1 MLLLAVTIS
10 HSKWHIGYKKK
21 TSIQNTKLPS
31 FTPSPTPH
39 LFEITEKI
47 EITLPEKWWV
57 IPKSGIFS
65 KSGVTDWEG
74 KGSQVRDKFNTLTN
88 YTHRSNLNLNSQQ
101 KPA

>member
-10 HSKWHIGYKKK
+10 QSKWHIGYKKK

-47 EITLPEKWWV
+47 EITLPEKW
-57 IPKSGIFS
+57 
-65 KSGVTDWEG
+65 
-74 KGSQVRDKFNTLTN
+74 
-88 YTHRSNLNLNSQQ
+88 
-101 KPA
+101 

>member
-21 TSIQNTKLPS
+21 TSIQNTKFLS

-47 EITLPEKWWV
+47 GITLVSELYP
-57 IPKSGIFS
+57 
-65 KSGVTDWEG
+65 
-74 KGSQVRDKFNTLTN
+74 SQVSSVKVE
-88 YTHRSNLNLNSQQ
+88 
-101 KPA
+101 